1 MIEER
6 KLEDKFITPFKAKPV
21 PPTTL
26 QPKFESIRS
35 ASEQRRKQIKQK
47 CIEKAL
53 MNDKP
58 FSFYERDKNKP
69 NKVIEPYKVP
79 EFKANPI
86 PKSSSVLIY
95 DQKLK

>member
-21 PPTTL
+21 PSTTL

-79 EFKANPI
+79 
-86 PKSSSVLIY
+86 
-95 DQKLK
+95 